1 MLDAGKKPFKPK
13 RGKSNVVMFV
23 GLQVYNIII

>member
-1 MLDAGKKPFKPK
+1 MLGSENQPYEFV

-23 GLQVYNIII
+23 GL